1 MASKVKEPSKSDI
14 PVEDRCEDFEKIW
27 RRTYYEVLKY
37 WNVVEEKP
45 ITDISQLD
53 GYLTD

>member
-1 MASKVKEPSKSDI
+1 MASNKEPGKQDI
-14 PVEDRCEDFEKIW
+14 PMEDRCEDFEKIW

>member
-37 WNVVEEKP
+37 WDHIEEE
-45 ITDISQLD
+45 ITDINQLD
-53 GYLTD
+53 GYLTE

>member
-1 MASKVKEPSKSDI
+1 MGLNKEPGKQDI
-14 PVEDRCEDFEKIW
+14 PIEDRCEDFDKIW

-37 WNVVEEKP
+37 WDHIEEE
-45 ITDISQLD
+45 ITDINQLD